1 VAFAQQEY
9 DAAIRL
15 YTRALSLAS
24 QEEVSRLQYLLG
36 EAYAA
41 LGKDDQALEHWR
53 QVHRGPQTSALY
65 AQALYRISSH
75 YVQQQ
80 AWEKALPLL
89 RQLWDSFPEFP
100 ERAAVAMQLVQAYS
114 ATKQCSDALE
124 VYEAL
129 IANMSAPGEQR
140 LSRIAKALCLF
151 ELGRPLEVIETLSP
165 LVGDTASAP
174 VQPRE
179 LYMLGQAH
187 MQLHQYDQARE
198 VFSLLHQRFPFDALT
213 AAAEPSL
220 AFVLEHAGR
229 QGEALAV
236 WRTYL
241 RREEG
246 RNQQHLSQFQLHAGR
261 LAFKEGQFAEALDY
275 LAPVRES
282 ALGPLAAEAL
292 FWSAEAYFRQQQW
305 DLAHQV
311 YQELLDRHSAEQQW
325 SALARLRLGMI
336 YEQQKEWERALHAYQ
351 ILLTLTTDAEV
362 IANAQQRIAAI
373 EAGRVLRPQLPSPR
387 QSDG

>member
-1 VAFAQQEY
+1 
-9 DAAIRL
+9 
-15 YTRALSLAS
+15 
-24 QEEVSRLQYLLG
+24 
-36 EAYAA
+36 
-41 LGKDDQALEHWR
+41 
-53 QVHRGPQTSALY
+53 
-65 AQALYRISSH
+65 
-75 YVQQQ
+75 
-80 AWEKALPLL
+80 
-89 RQLWDSFPEFP
+89 
-100 ERAAVAMQLVQAYS
+100 
-114 ATKQCSDALE
+114 
-124 VYEAL
+124 
-129 IANMSAPGEQR
+129 
-140 LSRIAKALCLF
+140 
-151 ELGRPLEVIETLSP
+151 
-165 LVGDTASAP
+165 
-174 VQPRE
+174 
-179 LYMLGQAH
+179 MLGQAH

-198 VFSLLHQRFPFDALT
+198 VFSLLQQRFPSDALT
-213 AAAEPSL
+213 VAAEPSL

-246 RNQQHLSQFQLHAGR
+246 KNQQTLAQFQLHAGR
-261 LAFKEGQFAEALDY
+261 LAFQEGQFAEALDY

-282 ALGPLAAEAL
+282 APGPLAAEAL

-336 YEQQKEWERALHAYQ
+336 YEQQQEWERALRAYQ
-351 ILLTLTTDAEV
+351 ILLTMTTDAEV

>member
-1 VAFAQQEY
+1 
-9 DAAIRL
+9 
-15 YTRALSLAS
+15 
-24 QEEVSRLQYLLG
+24 
-36 EAYAA
+36 
-41 LGKDDQALEHWR
+41 
-53 QVHRGPQTSALY
+53 
-65 AQALYRISSH
+65 
-75 YVQQQ
+75 
-80 AWEKALPLL
+80 
-89 RQLWDSFPEFP
+89 
-100 ERAAVAMQLVQAYS
+100 MQLVQAYS

-124 VYEAL
+124 VYDAL
-129 IANMSAPGEQR
+129 IANTSTPAEQR

-151 ELGRPLEVIETLSP
+151 ELGRPLEVIATLSP
-165 LVGDTASAP
+165 LVGEAASAP
-174 VQPRE
+174 AQPRE

-187 MQLHQYDQARE
+187 MQLHQYDQARA
-198 VFSLLHQRFPFDALT
+198 VFSLLQQRFPSDPLT

-246 RNQQHLSQFQLHAGR
+246 RDQQRLSQFQLHAGR
-261 LAFKEGQFAEALDY
+261 LAFKEEQFAEALDY

-282 ALGPLAAEAL
+282 ALGPVAAEAL

-336 YEQQKEWERALHAYQ
+336 YEQQQEWERALRAYRT
-351 ILLTLTTDAEV
+351 LLSVTTDADIV
-362 IANAQQRIAAI
+362 ANARQRIGAI
-373 EAGRVLRPQLPSPR
+373 EAGRVPRPSAPSLG